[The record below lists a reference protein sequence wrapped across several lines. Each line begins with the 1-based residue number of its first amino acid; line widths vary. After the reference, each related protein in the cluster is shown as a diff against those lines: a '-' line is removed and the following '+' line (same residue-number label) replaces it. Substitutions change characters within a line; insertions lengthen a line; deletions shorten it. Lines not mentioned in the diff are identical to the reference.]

1 MKNII
6 LLLALVFFT
15 FSATSLMA
23 QTPKV
28 TSVEMTE
35 VSARATTNTARRTC
49 GTKSN
54 KPMNGKQVKGQV
66 VSKAH
71 GKHKVKC
78 GTKIGH
84 GKHKVK
90 CGTKIGHGKA
100 VHNKANVGKKLYKH
114 SSKTCCKKG
123 KGKSV
128 YQKTGKKQAKGFEVR
143 NSSNK

>member
-84 GKHKVK
+84 GK
-90 CGTKIGHGKA
+90 A
-100 VHNKANVGKKLYKH
+100 VHNKANAGKKLYKH

-123 KGKSV
+123 KGKSA